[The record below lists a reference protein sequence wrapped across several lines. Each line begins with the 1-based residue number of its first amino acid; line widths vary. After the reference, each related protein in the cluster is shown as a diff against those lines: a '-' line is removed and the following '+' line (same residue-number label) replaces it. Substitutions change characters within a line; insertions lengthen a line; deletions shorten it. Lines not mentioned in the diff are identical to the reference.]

1 MRGALP
7 PWWRH
12 LTGFRSD
19 VYWWEPDGRVARIS
33 PGDGIYFMACIHP
46 DGHHTV
52 FWGGS
57 EGRPRLWIADGSSAP
72 EALTDDRRSARFPA
86 YSADGRTLAY
96 SASTHPSETVR
107 RLRRDSTA
115 TGPVSHARMSIV
127 LRRADGHERD
137 LTDGRHQDQR
147 PALSP
152 DGKYVAF
159 ISDRLGR
166 NGLWIT
172 HADGLTP
179 PRPLLVDRPV
189 YRPWWSIDGR
199 RIFFFT
205 FGRRHQV
212 HCVSACGRQ
221 ADAAR
226 ERRPRIQPRPI
237 RRPGR
242 SASHRALDA
251 RGARGSECLGA
262 VRASARRRSSAA
274 VDATGARAGRA
285 RHARA
290 ERCRDVRREPH
301 AVAHAMS
308 EPPDLAGNAA
318 VPAPGTSQVQ
328 MRVTVELQGEP
339 EEVGLLLAQ
348 IAEALVVANVD
359 DPGVEESDEVES
371 RMWWTADRA
380 AAFVRELTPPAL
392 QALNVIAS
400 HPPRLPFREFQ
411 RLMGMSGPK
420 LAGRLSSIGFTVHAA
435 RNAVPV
441 RPRLL
446 PKGLPDRRG
455 GGRRVARSGR
465 GRDRATGQRAAPR
478 PLGRARLTRYRTPRE
493 CHASRTAS
501 ASALRGPEARRA
513 TRDETRAKLTKR
525 VRGWIA
531 DCTTPSY
538 QMRPAR
544 VPRVAA
550 ERRRGEVEGVVR
562 DAGVD
567 VHAAVVVRR
576 CRRSPACR
584 RLRVLAEHADRR
596 TRCPGAFIERRAV
609 AVHARP

>member
-1 MRGALP
+1 MRSTSVRSAAASVAVSSSPSRITPVTPPLRVTRTRITPTRSSARDVRRACSQRTLLALLGSFGMRGALP

-96 SASTHPSETVR
+96 SASTHPSETVKG
-107 RLRRDSTA
+107 LRRDSTA
-115 TGPVSHARMSIV
+115 DRPCFT
-127 LRRADGHERD
+127 RADVDRSAARRRSRTR
-137 LTDGRHQDQR
+137 LDGRHQDQR

-262 VRASARRRSSAA
+262 LRASARRWSSAA

-348 IAEALVVANVD
+348 IAEAFVVANVD
-359 DPGVEESDEVES
+359 DPGWRS
-371 RMWWTADRA
+371 RMRSSRACGGQPTA
-380 AAFVRELTPPAL
+380 PQP
-392 QALNVIAS
+392 S
-400 HPPRLPFREFQ
+400 
-411 RLMGMSGPK
+411 
-420 LAGRLSSIGFTVHAA
+420 
-435 RNAVPV
+435 
-441 RPRLL
+441 
-446 PKGLPDRRG
+446 
-455 GGRRVARSGR
+455 
-465 GRDRATGQRAAPR
+465 
-478 PLGRARLTRYRTPRE
+478 
-493 CHASRTAS
+493 S
-501 ASALRGPEARRA
+501 AS
-513 TRDETRAKLTKR
+513 
-525 VRGWIA
+525 
-531 DCTTPSY
+531 S
-538 QMRPAR
+538 
-544 VPRVAA
+544 
-550 ERRRGEVEGVVR
+550 RRRL
-562 DAGVD
+562 
-567 VHAAVVVRR
+567 
-576 CRRSPACR
+576 CRPS
-584 RLRVLAEHADRR
+584 
-596 TRCPGAFIERRAV
+596 T
-609 AVHARP
+609 